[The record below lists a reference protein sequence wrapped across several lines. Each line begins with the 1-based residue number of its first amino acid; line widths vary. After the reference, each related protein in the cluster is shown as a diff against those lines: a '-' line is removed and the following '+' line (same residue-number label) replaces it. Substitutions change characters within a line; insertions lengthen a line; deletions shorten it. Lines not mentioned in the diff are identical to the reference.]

1 MSVSDFIGR
10 SFIPAPKSTIDT
22 LDTGKSPADWVEI
35 LADKGIVIS
44 ERNLRE
50 RANRIGARIKLGRN
64 MLITL
69 GHMELIL
76 KDNQCH
82 SSRTSVK
89 ANGGPKA
96 VSNITDSP
104 SRASND
110 PALERALKLAH
121 GNGATKKRSGSVG
134 STSTGQKRRTSR

>member
-1 MSVSDFIGR
+1 MAVSDFIGR
-10 SFIPAPKSTIDT
+10 SFIPAPRSTIDT

-64 MLITL
+64 MLITV

-76 KDNQCH
+76 KENQCH
-82 SSRTSVK
+82 SSRTSAK
-89 ANGGPKA
+89 TNGGLKV
-96 VSNITDSP
+96 VSNTTASL
-104 SRASND
+104 SQRSND
-110 PALERALKLAH
+110 PVRERLQKQAH
-121 GNGATKKRSGSVG
+121 GNGAMKRRSASVA
-134 STSTGQKRRTSR
+134 STSTAQKQKTSH